1 MRYRVTVPVLVPT
14 SAHVDVEAESAAGAL
29 AVADSM
35 PSVAWTVADVSP
47 RPTDLD
53 IEVDG
58 EAEAWPVNA
67 LGELAEP

>member
-14 SAHVDVEAESAAGAL
+14 SAHVDV
-29 AVADSM
+29 VADSPAEALVAAEGL
-35 PSVAWTVADVSP
+35 PSTAWTVADVAP

-58 EAEAWPVNA
+58 EAEAWPVDA
-67 LGELAEP
+67 LGEELGA